1 MSIGSG
7 NRIVVG
13 REGGDEASA
22 SSPCVLQFLPSTT
35 NNKNIFIR
43 ENHAKVESRWLSRIK
58 SHMRG
63 DVAFKS
69 HMVGDVAFNHHAI
82 NAPRRAETNNRCL
95 YGVVVTSHVS
105 TESSTT
111 WRPPFAAMS
120 VRMTTAAC

>member
-43 ENHAKVESRWLSRIK
+43 ENHAKVESRWLSRI
-58 SHMRG
+58 
-63 DVAFKS
+63 KS